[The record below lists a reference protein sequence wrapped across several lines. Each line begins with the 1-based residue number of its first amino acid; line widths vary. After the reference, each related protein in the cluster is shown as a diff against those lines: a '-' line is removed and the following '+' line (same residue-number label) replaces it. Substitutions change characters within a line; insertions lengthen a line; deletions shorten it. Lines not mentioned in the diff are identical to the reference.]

1 MVLRFK
7 LCYIVT
13 IIIKPPTQQHQAAA
27 DLVLVWS
34 WNNREG
40 KHWPLAV
47 AELVSVLQTLF
58 QIYRRHAQL
67 GTEDRGPRTV
77 DMRAEVWR
85 WMATINYLAAQPPVT
100 TTSKLYLHHW
110 GSRLQHL
117 ILLYFGASWC
127 KVYSWDLQILSCP
140 TFKTFNISEI
150 KLYNLIKVMRSLSF
164 HGLNTRNHVTSCECF
179 SHINKKTAEKNNKKG
194 LCGVYSVVFEAL

>member
-1 MVLRFK
+1 M
-7 LCYIVT
+7 
-13 IIIKPPTQQHQAAA
+13 IKPPTQQQAA

-58 QIYRRHAQL
+58 QSCRHAQL
-67 GTEDRGPRTV
+67 GTERGPRTV

-117 ILLYFGASWC
+117 ILLYFGALC
-127 KVYSWDLQILSCP
+127 KVYSWDFRILSF
-140 TFKTFNISEI
+140 TET
-150 KLYNLIKVMRSLSF
+150 LICDLTVWL
-164 HGLNTRNHVTSCECF
+164 
-179 SHINKKTAEKNNKKG
+179 
-194 LCGVYSVVFEAL
+194 EALTVPTASADTWVWHTLLTPNGTSECYIYLFIMIYVWAGFLRVQQSKPSIYLR

>member
-1 MVLRFK
+1 M
-7 LCYIVT
+7 
-13 IIIKPPTQQHQAAA
+13 IKPPTQQQAA

-58 QIYRRHAQL
+58 QSCRHAQL
-67 GTEDRGPRTV
+67 GTERGPRTV

-164 HGLNTRNHVTSCECF
+164 HGLNTRNHVTSCKCFHTSTRKRQRKTIRKDFVECTVLF
-179 SHINKKTAEKNNKKG
+179 LRLYK
-194 LCGVYSVVFEAL
+194 